1 MTARSVPRTTVK
13 TGGTGTLSDKSL
25 AWQSHVQAI
34 EDAAEAAPSQ
44 NIRELTT
51 DVPTPLLYE
60 GKFYILNGRKRKL
73 YCVNPADGAVV

>member
-51 DVPTPLLYE
+51 DVPTQLLYE
-60 GKFYILNGRKRKL
+60 RNFYILNGRKRKL

>member
-1 MTARSVPRTTVK
+1 VK
-13 TGGTGTLSDKSL
+13 TGVTGTLSHKSL
-25 AWQSHVQAI
+25 AWQSHVQAT

-51 DVPTPLLYE
+51 DVPTPLFYE
-60 GKFYILNGRKRKL
+60 GKSYILNGRKRKL